1 MKKFFFLFSL
11 SFSSILLFTQNLDFA
26 KFLFDD
32 GDYFRSITE
41 LKRELY
47 FCQDSQMKEK
57 IVNLIGVNYLFMG
70 DLKMAEENFSKIK
83 NSTVEYEKNYLIT
96 LFFQKK
102 FKELKT
108 TQILFEQNNDYVL
121 LSKLFLGELKSESIV
136 DSKDEIKNIAE
147 NFFKIKKKNPYIALT
162 LSMFLPGSG
171 RFYSERGGDGLF
183 SLMTIISPLLGS
195 IYYKFINENKTFFI
209 ISTSVAVIF
218 YLGELYGSFNSA
230 KIYYEKKVNR
240 YFYEI
245 KDSYSNSIFLP
256 YYSF

>member
-1 MKKFFFLFSL
+1 MKKLLLLILTLFF
-11 SFSSILLFTQNLDFA
+11 SIFVFTQNLDYA
-26 KFLFDD
+26 KFLFED

-47 FCQDSQMKEK
+47 FCQDSQIKHK
-57 IVNLIGVNYLFMG
+57 IINLIGVNYLFMG
-70 DLKMAEENFSKIK
+70 DLKMAEKNFLEIK
-83 NSTVEYEKNYLIT
+83 NSSEEYEKNYFIT
-96 LFFQKK
+96 LFFQKN
-102 FKELKT
+102 FKELT
-108 TQILFEQNNDYVL
+108 STQIHFEKNKNYVL
-121 LSKLFLGELKSESIV
+121 LSKLFLDEGKT
-136 DSKDEIKNIAE
+136 KDFENSNQEIKTIAE
-147 NFFKIKKKNPYIALT
+147 NFFKLKKKNPYIALF
-162 LSMFLPGSG
+162 LSIFLPGSG
-171 RFYSERGGDGLF
+171 RFYCERGGDGVF
-183 SLMTIISPLLGS
+183 SIMTIITPLLGS

-209 ISTSVAVIF
+209 ISTSVAVMF